1 MPATKPTA
9 APTVIVDRKRLLTA
23 LQRVG
28 RIIPNQRFKPILQGV
43 RLEASD
49 GVLHLS
55 ATDLD
60 VSLTTFVEVEGGLP
74 PCLVSC
80 PELTQRVK
88 AAKDDWCSIRLD
100 RKGKTLTINGGTVD
114 HTIYTLD
121 LAEFPVIPARSEGT
135 HVALPGQGLKSALG
149 TALVGMAHEPTR
161 YAING
166 VLLDSDPDGVRLVS
180 TDGRRMVVVDLAP
193 LEREFTG
200 QVILP
205 ARFASLITKLLD
217 PKADDYAR
225 LSVLTLTND
234 KGNKLPAKLF
244 AAGRDWLLTSL
255 EREGHFPK
263 YTDVVPVSASQFAID
278 RQALLDTLDEV
289 AVATNEESRGVQLDL
304 RPRSLVLTAHA
315 PQVGESTGTV
325 RVKFLGGGNSRIIT
339 GFNPGLLR
347 DALKTLSGDEVI
359 IDVGQNLPS
368 RSSDKVLGKPAL
380 LYSAASKAACL
391 PVGRVRWL
399 IMPVNTGLAASPE
412 TLGSNFEA
420 TLRASA

>member
-9 APTVIVDRKRLLTA
+9 APTVIVDRKKLLTA

-28 RIIPNQRFKPILQGV
+28 RIIPNQRYKPILQGV

-60 VSLTTFVEVEGGLP
+60 VSLTTFVEAEGGLP

-121 LAEFPVIPARSEGT
+121 LAEFPAIANRSEGT
-135 HVALPGQGLKSALG
+135 HLSVGGQGFRSALG
-149 TALVGMAHEPTR
+149 TALVGMAHEPTH
-161 YAING
+161 YAIDG

-180 TDGRRMVVVDLAP
+180 TDGRRMVIVDLAP

-205 ARFASLITKLLD
+205 ARFASLITKLID
-217 PKADDYAR
+217 PKDDGHVR
-225 LSVLTLTND
+225 LAVLTRSDD
-234 KGNKLPAKLF
+234 KGNKLAAKLF

-263 YTDVVPVSASQFAID
+263 YSDVVPQSASQFAID
-278 RQALLDTLDEV
+278 RQALLDTLDEA

-315 PQVGESTGTV
+315 PQVGQSAGTV
-325 RVKFLGGGNSRIIT
+325 RLKFLGGGDSRIIT

-359 IDVGQNLPS
+359 IDVGQNLPC
-368 RSSDKVLGKPAL
+368 RTSDKVQGKPAL
-380 LYSAASKAACL
+380 IYSATLKA
-391 PVGRVRWL
+391 VRWV
-399 IMPVNTGLAASPE
+399 IMPINTGLAASPE

-420 TLRASA
+420 ELRASA